1 MTVTIE
7 KLASYLGKEA
17 SFFLADDPF
26 KKWSFKRTLENDL
39 DQPLID
45 YVFARDGM
53 DFVCDERD
61 RLRSIFLYS
70 DKSRCFS
77 EQVED
82 LPLTSNR
89 QEVVARLGLPTKSGQ
104 RLSDPIL
111 GEYGPW
117 DRFSRSGYAVHV
129 EYRLDADII
138 NKVTVMR
145 ADVVP

>member
-17 SFFLADDPF
+17 SIVLADDPF
-26 KKWSFKRTLENDL
+26 KDWTFKRTLENDL

-53 DFVCDERD
+53 DFVCDEGD
-61 RLRSIFLYS
+61 RLRSFFLYS
-70 DKSRCFS
+70 DKSRRFS
-77 EQVED
+77 EPVED
-82 LPLTSNR
+82 LPLTSSR
-89 QEVVARLGLPTKSGQ
+89 QEVIARLGSPTKSGG
-104 RLSDPIL
+104 RISDPIL

-129 EYRLDADII
+129 EYRIDVAII